1 MYKTIIEVVSC
12 HDKNVMIQ
20 INVTLFHIFKEN
32 KKVKMLIW
40 RCIDWLLNDFISFF
54 RHDSLIQKFTLNNI
68 LHLQINIKKC
78 NNKNN
83 LIKFKFEQIKCYQ

>member
-1 MYKTIIEVVSC
+1 
-12 HDKNVMIQ
+12 MIQ

-32 KKVKMLIW
+32 KKVKMLI
-40 RCIDWLLNDFISFF
+40 CIDWLLNDFISFF
-54 RHDSLIQKFTLNNI
+54 RHDSLLQKFTLNNI

-83 LIKFKFEQIKCYQ
+83 LIKFSKLSVINKSSIYKFVIVVA